1 MKVATKNIEV
11 FVNATLSLATGLGLD
26 TEETLGA
33 IFIIQRRLSKREN
46 VPLLHFLQRIFDATL
61 HVVMP
66 SGKDPIL
73 HEDGSATFPHDGKK
87 RIKCDPCPQK
97 ANKGPCTTPDC
108 TPYTHQQPSPKPEA
122 TKAKG
127 KRRGR
132 K

>member
-1 MKVATKNIEV
+1 MTIQTKNIEV

-46 VPLLHFLQRIFDATL
+46 VPLLQFLQRIFDATL
-61 HVVMP
+61 HVVLP
-66 SGKDPIL
+66 PDSGKEPTANA
-73 HEDGSATFPHDGKK
+73 ATEHTYKNNKHDKTQCNHPDCRK
-87 RIKCDPCPQK
+87 D
-97 ANKGPCTTPDC
+97 TTP
-108 TPYTHQQPSPKPEA
+108 SVPEA

-127 KRRGR
+127 KRNRQNR